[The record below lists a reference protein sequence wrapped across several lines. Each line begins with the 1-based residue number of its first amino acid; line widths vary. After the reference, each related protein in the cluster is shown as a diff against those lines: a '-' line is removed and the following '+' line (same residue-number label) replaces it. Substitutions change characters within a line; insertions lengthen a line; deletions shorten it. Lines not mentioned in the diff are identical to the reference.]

1 MSLAQRVSDALVR
14 VGGEIKAV
22 RNLAAS
28 KYTKPSGGIPLD
40 DLSSEVQ
47 VKMAPLAVPG
57 EPGTG
62 ILGGVKNPTA
72 ALPANK
78 DLPASYGY
86 STIAVDGDGVMSSGV
101 IQVLANALSI
111 FRSGV
116 SFDGVGGEDY
126 ELMNIMGMNTNLRK
140 MIKAGLRWEQE
151 ILVQAGVRNF
161 GGGGAPIGIHVPFR
175 TRLYGIRY
183 RFETV
188 TTGGPTEGY
197 VYLNGSENLG
207 EAAGLSMPANT
218 LTQVRDGL
226 DIVIPA
232 GSTLDLYVVSAGS
245 GTIGKG
251 LYMSLWGEYDLDGV
265 TL

>member
-1 MSLAQRVSDALVR
+1 MSLTQRISDALVR

-22 RNLAAS
+22 RTLAAS
-28 KYTKPSGGIPLD
+28 KYTKPSGGIPLG

-47 VKMAPLAVPG
+47 VKMGPLEPPG
-57 EPGTG
+57 EPGTN
-62 ILGGVKNPTA
+62 ILGGVKNPPVA
-72 ALPANK
+72 FGANENLPGYV
-78 DLPASYGY
+78 YG
-86 STIAVDGDGVMSSGV
+86 TVAVDDEGVMSSLML
-101 IQVLANALSI
+101 QMMANAVTI
-111 FRSGV
+111 FRTGV
-116 SFDGVGGEDY
+116 DFAYQTPADED
-126 ELMNIMGMNTNLRK
+126 LIDAQGLNLKLKK

-151 ILVQAGVRNF
+151 ILVQAGTRSF
-161 GGGGAPIGIHVPFR
+161 GGGGTPLGIHVPFR

-188 TTGGPTEGY
+188 TTGGPTTGH
-197 VYLNGSENLG
+197 VYLNGSTNLG
-207 EAAGLSMPANT
+207 EEASLQMPANN
-218 LTQVRDGL
+218 LTQIRDGL

-265 TL
+265 SL